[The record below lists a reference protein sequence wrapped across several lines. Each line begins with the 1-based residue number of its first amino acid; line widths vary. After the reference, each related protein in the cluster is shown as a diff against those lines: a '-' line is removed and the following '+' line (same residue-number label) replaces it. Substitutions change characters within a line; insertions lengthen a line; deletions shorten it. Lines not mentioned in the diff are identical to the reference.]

1 MRLRVPRAL
10 LFAVA
15 LAAGGLAAAMYYS
28 ATRQADVVVMAT
40 DIAEPRPLNADDLAV
55 RTVAA
60 ELAPEDALRRIDDAI
75 GLTPRAPLLRGQIVM
90 ATAVAA
96 DIIEFRGW
104 SLDPGMR
111 AVALPV
117 RVIDALGGAIV
128 PGARVDVLALPIPG
142 RAPTGRT
149 AEVLITSAAVLDV
162 RGESGAAYVP
172 RETKM
177 SIAIDH
183 IASVV
188 IAIAAADEARFADRL
203 ATSTFVLALVGEP

>member
-1 MRLRVPRAL
+1 MSLRAPRAA
-10 LFAVA
+10 LFAIA

-28 ATRQADVVVMAT
+28 ATQQADVVVMT
-40 DIAEPRPLNADDLAV
+40 RDVAEPRPLNADDLGI

-60 ELAPEDALRRIDDAI
+60 ELAPADSLRSIDDAI
-75 GLTPRAPLLRGQIVM
+75 GLTPRAPLLQGQIVM
-90 ATAVAA
+90 ASAVAA
-96 DIIEFRGW
+96 DIVEFRGW
-104 SLDPGMR
+104 SLDKGMR
-111 AVALPV
+111 AIALPV

-128 PGARVDVLALPIPG
+128 PGARVDVLALPVTG
-142 RAPTGRT
+142 RAPAGRT

-172 RETKM
+172 HEAKT
-177 SIAIDH
+177 ITIDH